1 MLAPRGV
8 EESQAEPLVLDEL
21 GEVLGGEGEDGAR
34 WRHPV
39 GVAEGHHVA
48 DHGLGAALA
57 RVVLELVS
65 VLEDDEGRVG
75 LNEVLLSELNLLG
88 DIDLGKM
95 NAMFLELCGCPG
107 EVCESGR
114 RSMNL
119 FYITIF
125 EDKIQQ
131 KQFLRNDSV

>member
-34 WRHPV
+34 RRHPV
-39 GVAEGHHVA
+39 GVVESHHVA

-95 NAMFLELCGCPG
+95 NAVFLELGGSPG

-119 FYITIF
+119 FYITG
-125 EDKIQQ
+125 
-131 KQFLRNDSV
+131 LPLARTRWA